1 MISVERFTHGKCRT
15 CTRFGTKAWVPR
27 LSFPCFAL
35 LSLAAL
41 PTSTAPHQ
49 SKMGARLGKKIRIR
63 IFIYGVFCVSSSRSE
78 WVNTPRNRTSVLRVN
93 SARKSLNFNGQ
104 KAPEHINMNKN
115 CTGTYDFPSRC
126 VTSPMD
132 DNQAVFKSKR
142 GAPNFSAWDFRV
154 ARDRIG
160 FAIEKQLFTPCQIP
174 TKDMSVLRS
183 TW

>member
-78 WVNTPRNRTSVLRVN
+78 WVNAPRNILKLSW
-93 SARKSLNFNGQ
+93 A

>member
-1 MISVERFTHGKCRT
+1 MHTFWDQGLSTTPQLPLLCTSVPSCS
-15 CTRFGTKAWVPR
+15 ANIN
-27 LSFPCFAL
+27 S
-35 LSLAAL
+35 
-41 PTSTAPHQ
+41 STPKQ
-49 SKMGARLGKKIRIR
+49 NGSKIREKIRIR

-78 WVNTPRNRTSVLRVN
+78 WVNAPRNRTSVLRVN
-93 SARKSLNFNGQ
+93 SARKSLNFHGQ